1 MQVPSVNALPQMTD
15 IGFQQLLHLPYL
27 KTSLH
32 TAAPDS
38 FSYTVY
44 QTPSCRRSPK
54 H

>member
-1 MQVPSVNALPQMTD
+1 MQVPSVNALLQMTD

-27 KTSLH
+27 KASLH
-32 TAAPDS
+32 TADPDS

-44 QTPSCRRSPK
+44 QTPSCSCSPK